1 MARAGIEAIK
11 EVILLAMVDRIN
23 NIDPLTDDNYFHRP
37 DFVGR
42 VEMPELQYLERTIFP
57 DDSNLVYFIADE
69 EGLDEEEATEDE
81 MTEEMEVWVAVYKR
95 IPQDKQTINPFS
107 TDGDYLLKS
116 TERTRLWSDFMR
128 ALAVPD
134 NFLGIGN
141 VENVNVTDNRPLWA
155 DVPED
160 LERWVGILFRV
171 AVIFRFSKAEPW
183 AT

>member
-1 MARAGIEAIK
+1 MPRNGDEAIK
-11 EVILLAMVDRIN
+11 EVILLALESRLG
-23 NIDPLTDDNYFHRP
+23 NIDPLTDANYFYRP

-42 VEMPELQYLERTIFP
+42 VEMPELQYLERTVFP
-57 DDSNLVYFIADE
+57 DDSDLVYFIADE

-81 MTEEMEVWVAVYKR
+81 MTKEMETWVAVYKR
-95 IPQDKQTINPFS
+95 VPQSANTVNPFE
-107 TDGDYLLKS
+107 DDYFLKS
-116 TERTRLWSDFMR
+116 TERTRLWNDFFR
-128 ALAVPD
+128 AVSVPD
-134 NFLGIGN
+134 NFLGVGN

-171 AVIFRFSKAEPW
+171 AIIFRFNKAEPW